1 MDDRTNGG
9 DPMSRRKEE
18 IPGARKSA
26 LLLLSMPQATAAKV
40 LAHLDEEQVAEIATE
55 IASLG
60 DVNSDATAAVL
71 DDFTKQWSKRAGSV
85 SGGLG
90 RVKSLL
96 ELAAPERADT
106 IVAGIDRRVIDPPF
120 SWVYR
125 VDTQLLV
132 RTLAGELPITCAV
145 LLSFLTADKAASI
158 MLELPTELR
167 TETAVAIAN
176 LDDPEHDLVEAIEMG
191 IQEKLGPNAFERQ
204 YRVGGVDALVDL
216 LNRSDRETETS
227 VLDALGSLDEHM
239 ASEVKRRLFLF
250 EDITSLDSRA
260 IQKILASV
268 DMAKMPLA
276 MKGVGDD
283 TVTTIL
289 ENMSERAAEVLREE
303 IEVLGPARLADVQ
316 AAQAEIVAVVNRLD
330 AEGEITISRGT
341 DALVV

>member
-1 MDDRTNGG
+1 
-9 DPMSRRKEE
+9 
-18 IPGARKSA
+18 
-26 LLLLSMPQATAAKV
+26 
-40 LAHLDEEQVAEIATE
+40 
-55 IASLG
+55 
-60 DVNSDATAAVL
+60 
-71 DDFTKQWSKRAGSV
+71 
-85 SGGLG
+85 
-90 RVKSLL
+90 
-96 ELAAPERADT
+96 
-106 IVAGIDRRVIDPPF
+106 
-120 SWVYR
+120 
-125 VDTQLLV
+125 
-132 RTLAGELPITCAV
+132 
-145 LLSFLTADKAASI
+145 
-158 MLELPTELR
+158 
-167 TETAVAIAN
+167 
-176 LDDPEHDLVEAIEMG
+176 MG
-191 IQEKLGPNAFERQ
+191 IKEKLGPNAFERQ